1 MMSKAD
7 HSTIRSPWPHRWAVV
22 LCCATFPL
30 IWVGALVTTYKAGM
44 AVPDWPSTYGYNL
57 FLYPWQTWV
66 FGPFDLFVEHGHRLL
81 GSLAGV
87 LTITCVVAS
96 FWTHQPRYVRILAVL
111 ALVGVIAQGV
121 LGGMRVLMDERLLA
135 MLHGCTGPAFFA
147 LACVLALV
155 TSDRWHEARLLKG
168 VDRSTVVANIATAG
182 LAYIQ
187 LVFGAMLRHVPVD
200 SGPQWFRIAVIFHVL
215 TALLIAGHVFAS
227 GWKMLKRQDNLWL
240 TRPTTGLV
248 LLVGLQLLLGTST
261 WVLKY
266 AWPTALSTFDFA
278 AGYTV
283 TANSLVQS
291 LVVTGHVAVGSL
303 ILVTAVVLAARTARV
318 AMWESAKVPFE
329 LRARGLAL

>member
-1 MMSKAD
+1 MNKT
-7 HSTIRSPWPHRWAVV
+7 HHNTNPSPWPHRWAMV

-81 GSLAGV
+81 GSLAGL
-87 LTITCVVAS
+87 LTIGALVSA
-96 FWTHQPRYVRILAVL
+96 FWTKQPRYVRVIAVL
-111 ALVGVIAQGV
+111 ALVGVIAQGL
-121 LGGMRVLMDERLLA
+121 LGGMRVLLDERLLA
-135 MLHGCTGPAFFA
+135 LLHGCTGPAFFA
-147 LACVLALV
+147 VACVLALV
-155 TSDRWHEARLLKG
+155 TSQRWQNANVAAG
-168 VDRSTVVANIATAG
+168 VDRSLVAGNMATAA

-200 SGPQWFRIAVIFHVL
+200 AGPQWFRIAVIFHVL
-215 TALLIAGHVFAS
+215 TALLIAGHVFAAS
-227 GWKMLKRQDNLWL
+227 WKGLRRLDDVWL
-240 TRPTTGLV
+240 TRPTSGLAT
-248 LLVGLQLLLGTST
+248 LVGLQLLLGTGT

-266 AWPTALSTFDFA
+266 SWPSALASFGFA

-283 TANSLVQS
+283 TANSLLQS

-303 ILVTAVVLAARTARV
+303 ILATAVVLAARTARS
-318 AMWESAKVPFE
+318 MTWESTKVPFE
-329 LRARGLAL
+329 MRVRGLAL